1 MVGLTSIVMLVLG
14 LPALIT
20 HLASIALTKSLQS
33 YSRSRLEEYCSERG
47 RPDRAAEVA
56 HLDERTERGAE
67 AIAVCS
73 GLFLAALCGV
83 TLERWHSPP
92 SLELTAVLV
101 LLVVG
106 LGYMVAGVVG
116 KVFAEPILDAFWPA
130 SFVIRGAAKPLTQ
143 AAIGLEHLIE
153 RLTANPENGPRPTSV
168 EVEIPAEEGD
178 HDEDLEAELPEGT
191 RALLQRAVEL
201 ARTDVSEVMVPEAAI
216 VSLPAT
222 VTAQA
227 AAETLRRTGRSR
239 IPIFGAN
246 RDDVLGI
253 LIGKDLW
260 DQMVETQDLDSVV
273 PARLIRPAF
282 CVPETCNAFQLI
294 EDLRGNRTQMAIV
307 LNEYGAVAGLV
318 TLEDLL
324 EQLVGPIDDEHDV
337 PTPADPITALGGT
350 RFEVDAALPLE
361 VLNSRFD
368 LHLPTEE
375 EFQTVGGLAMHA
387 LGRLPE
393 KGATF
398 YHDGIEF
405 TILDVRDHSIRRVM
419 LDFQPAGS
427 AVSKHS
433 SSS

>member
-1 MVGLTSIVMLVLG
+1 M
-14 LPALIT
+14 
-20 HLASIALTKSLQS
+20 
-33 YSRSRLEEYCSERG
+33 
-47 RPDRAAEVA
+47 
-56 HLDERTERGAE
+56 
-67 AIAVCS
+67 
-73 GLFLAALCGV
+73 
-83 TLERWHSPP
+83 
-92 SLELTAVLV
+92 
-101 LLVVG
+101 
-106 LGYMVAGVVG
+106 
-116 KVFAEPILDAFWPA
+116 
-130 SFVIRGAAKPLTQ
+130 
-143 AAIGLEHLIE
+143 
-153 RLTANPENGPRPTSV
+153 
-168 EVEIPAEEGD
+168 
-178 HDEDLEAELPEGT
+178 
-191 RALLQRAVEL
+191 EL

-246 RDDVLGI
+246 RDDILGI

-260 DQMVETQDLDSVV
+260 DQMVETQDPDSVV

-398 YHDGIEF
+398 RHDGIEF

-427 AVSKHS
+427 ALNEHS
-433 SSS
+433 STFVRTSSLDQRSAHESGMLSRVEAESAGCFWEFCARAKATSAPATAPQRWPSHEMFEPNRGITPKMSEPP